1 MSANYQIFDFRLQL
15 RKPPHFRAAHGGALG
30 WRIVVGARKMVEAV
44 GDVESKFRGDS
55 VVVRAFQYSAL
66 DIDDEVA
73 GKAVFAGNWLAA
85 EADNIGGSVLAEEFA
100 VVLRNAGIV
109 RQQQGDF
116 LPDGIRIDGFQRSG
130 QFSGQLADGRRI
142 DPAFLPVY

>member
-1 MSANYQIFDFRLQL
+1 
-15 RKPPHFRAAHGGALG
+15 
-30 WRIVVGARKMVEAV
+30 MVEAV
-44 GDVESKFRGDS
+44 SDVESKFRGDS

-73 GKAVFAGNWLAA
+73 GNAVFAGDRLAA
-85 EADNIGGSVLAEEFA
+85 EADDIGGAVFAEEFA

-109 RQQQGDF
+109 RQQKRDF
-116 LPDGIRIDGFQRSG
+116 LPDGIRIDGFQRSSE
-130 QFSGQLADGRRI
+130 FSGQLADGRQI